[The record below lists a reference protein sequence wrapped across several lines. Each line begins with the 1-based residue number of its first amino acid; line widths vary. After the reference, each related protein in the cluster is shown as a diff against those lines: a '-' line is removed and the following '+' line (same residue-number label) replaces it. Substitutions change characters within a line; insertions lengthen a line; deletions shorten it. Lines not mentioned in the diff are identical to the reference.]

1 MATQAG
7 GSEKVER
14 LQSSATDSKTEPWSV
29 TDTCR
34 FTAPMELMSTSN
46 WPRQLRVFHLTI
58 FPLRNKF

>member
-29 TDTCR
+29 TD
-34 FTAPMELMSTSN
+34 MELMSTSS
-46 WPRQLRVFHLTI
+46 WPRQLMVFHLTI